1 MTSIN
6 ERINILRK
14 ELNLTMDAFG
24 ARIGVSRSAISNIVG
39 GNRNVTDQMFASVV
53 REFNVNPDWLRNGE
67 GEMFLE
73 PSRNELIT
81 SYIGEILK
89 TENEQNELAVRLIET
104 LAKANSETLDM
115 IYRFCANWIRSVE
128 EGREAGSIAPAQKK
142 SRPLGTPEGVA
153 EAEAAYE
160 KALGIVPETASTA
173 SNTTEDTREH
183 A

>member
-1 MTSIN
+1 MTIN
-6 ERINILRK
+6 ERIFVIRK
-14 ELNLTMDAFG
+14 ELGLTLEKFG
-24 ARIGVSRSAISNIVG
+24 ERLGVTKVAISNIEK
-39 GNRNVTDQMFASVV
+39 GNRSVTDQMFTSIC
-53 REFNVNPDWLRNGE
+53 REFDVRPEWLRNGE

-73 PSRNELIT
+73 PSRNELIA

-104 LAKANSETLDM
+104 LAKANSETLDV
-115 IYRFCANWIRSVE
+115 IYRFCADWIRSVE
-128 EGREAGSIAPAQKK
+128 EGREAGAIAPAQKK

-160 KALGIVPETASTA
+160 KALGIVPKKESTA
-173 SNTTEDTREH
+173 SDTTGERR

>member
-1 MTSIN
+1 MSIN
-6 ERINILRK
+6 GRVRELRK
-14 ELNLTMDAFG
+14 DTLRLTMEEFG
-24 ARIGVSRSAISNIVG
+24 NRLGVGKTAISKIESG
-39 GNRNVTDQMFASVV
+39 DRGVTDQMFASIC
-53 REFNVNPDWLRNGE
+53 REFDVRPEWLRNGE

-89 TENEQNELAVRLIET
+89 TENGQNELAVRLIET
-104 LAKANSETLDM
+104 LAKANSETLDV
-115 IYRFCANWIRSVE
+115 IYRFCADWIRSVE

-160 KALGIVPETASTA
+160 KALGIVSETASTA